1 MLFRRCT
8 FRPRSSST
16 FLAPSAKEWLDQSE
30 AIQETSWL
38 TIKKKNNNFKRK
50 NRNKRK
56 KFFKYLANVRSEQ
69 KESSGSSE
77 MFNIKR
83 SIIFREIWISSVSEN
98 RLEEVQV
105 GDERARSKAINF
117 HLLCWINARNNRRHS
132 WAQ

>member
-50 NRNKRK
+50 KNR
-56 KFFKYLANVRSEQ
+56 
-69 KESSGSSE
+69 
-77 MFNIKR
+77 IKGK
-83 SIIFREIWISSVSEN
+83 N
-98 RLEEVQV
+98 Y
-105 GDERARSKAINF
+105 
-117 HLLCWINARNNRRHS
+117 
-132 WAQ
+132 